1 MERRKNV
8 EKWASV
14 FWEGR
19 VAAVA
24 AADYEK
30 HQQTQQ
36 WPSLTLLHT
45 RTVKVTITKGTR
57 RRRIKRES
65 AAFLV
70 AINRL
75 LMPMLPNSFFF
86 SPSTSFLLQSTMR
99 PFFYFFYSFSFV
111 RSSKRWEKK
120 KRRHKLNFVG
130 CKEYYLYDEQIPKK
144 T

>member
-57 RRRIKRES
+57 RRRRIKRES

-75 LMPMLPNSFFF
+75 LMPMLPTLFFLAFNFF
-86 SPSTSFLLQSTMR
+86 SSSVDDASIFLFLLFL
-99 PFFYFFYSFSFV
+99 FFRSFV
-111 RSSKRWEKK
+111 QTLGE
-120 KRRHKLNFVG
+120 
-130 CKEYYLYDEQIPKK
+130 EE
-144 T
+144 TTT

>member
-75 LMPMLPNSFFF
+75 LMPMLPTLFFLAFNFF
-86 SPSTSFLLQSTMR
+86 SSSVDDASIFLFLLFL
-99 PFFYFFYSFSFV
+99 FFRSFV
-111 RSSKRWEKK
+111 QTLGE
-120 KRRHKLNFVG
+120 
-130 CKEYYLYDEQIPKK
+130 EE
-144 T
+144 TTT

>member
-57 RRRIKRES
+57 RRRRIKRES

-75 LMPMLPNSFFF
+75 LMPMLPTLFFSRLQLLFFF
-86 SPSTSFLLQSTMR
+86 SRRCVHFFISFI
-99 PFFYFFYSFSFV
+99 PFLSFV
-111 RSSKRWEKK
+111 RPNVG
-120 KRRHKLNFVG
+120 RRRN
-130 CKEYYLYDEQIPKK
+130 DDIN
-144 T
+144 

>member
-19 VAAVA
+19 VAAV
-24 AADYEK
+24 ADYEK

-57 RRRIKRES
+57 RRRRIKRRERRIPRRHQPVAD
-65 AAFLV
+65 AAD
-70 AINRL
+70 ADAS
-75 LMPMLPNSFFF
+75 NSFFF
-86 SPSTSFLLQSTMR
+86 SRLQLLFFFSRRCVHFFISFL
-99 PFFYFFYSFSFV
+99 SFV
-111 RSSKRWEKK
+111 RSNVGRRRNDDINKTLSDAKNIIYMTSKPQ
-120 KRRHKLNFVG
+120 KR
-130 CKEYYLYDEQIPKK
+130 

>member
-1 MERRKNV
+1 MGECFFGK
-8 EKWASV
+8 
-14 FWEGR
+14 GR

-45 RTVKVTITKGTR
+45 RTVKVTITKGRR

-75 LMPMLPNSFFF
+75 LLLMPMLPNSFFSRLQLLFFF
-86 SPSTSFLLQSTMR
+86 SRRCVHFFISFI
-99 PFFYFFYSFSFV
+99 PFLSFV
-111 RSSKRWEKK
+111 RPNVG
-120 KRRHKLNFVG
+120 KRRRNDDINKTLSDAKNII
-130 CKEYYLYDEQIPKK
+130 YMTTSTPKK
-144 T
+144 DLRIS

>member
-19 VAAVA
+19 VAAV
-24 AADYEK
+24 ADYEK

-57 RRRIKRES
+57 RRRRIKRES

-75 LMPMLPNSFFF
+75 LMLLMPMLPTLFF
-86 SPSTSFLLQSTMR
+86 SLAFNFFSSSVDDASIFLFLLFL
-99 PFFYFFYSFSFV
+99 FFRSFV
-111 RSSKRWEKK
+111 QTLGE
-120 KRRHKLNFVG
+120 
-130 CKEYYLYDEQIPKK
+130 EE
-144 T
+144 TTT